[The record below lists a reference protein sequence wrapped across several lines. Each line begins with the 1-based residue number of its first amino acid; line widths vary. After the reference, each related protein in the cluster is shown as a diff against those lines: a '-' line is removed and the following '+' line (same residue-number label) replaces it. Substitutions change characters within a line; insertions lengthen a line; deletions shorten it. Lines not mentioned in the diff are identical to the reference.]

1 MPTVYFIGIRLGAAV
16 SFFLLYEVYMIMMT
30 WCSIGED
37 NVTLYSVI
45 VKMVTSILAGV
56 ALIAFIVM
64 SKYSIVIT
72 FIYPMLS
79 MQVSTGGNMNCIL
92 QYVNG
97 IDYIVN
103 KLLILFI

>member
-72 FIYPMLS
+72 FHLS
-79 MQVSTGGNMNCIL
+79 NVINAGFNWGKYEL
-92 QYVNG
+92 
-97 IDYIVN
+97 YIA
-103 KLLILFI
+103 ICEWY